1 MATQFPIPPTYT
13 LPFTKSPDT
22 GEYLFS
28 PIWLQWF
35 LDLAR
40 ILSIAGV
47 TPSGFDHQALG
58 NLQGG
63 NTSERYHL
71 SNVELGSLFN
81 GPSQAAVPNVPPA
94 SPFVYQGS
102 GTYTQLFIF
111 TGGTGVTLE
120 YSRDNSTF
128 YAINGNWA
136 VVGRGHYIRVTWATA
151 PTRIAI
157 SL

>member
-13 LPFTKSPDT
+13 LPVIKSPET
-22 GEYLFS
+22 GESVFN

-63 NTSERYHL
+63 NATQRNHL
-71 SNVELGSLFN
+71 STTELSALVD
-81 GPSQAAVPNVPPA
+81 GPGQAPATPALGISPA
-94 SPFVYQGS
+94 SYQNIS
-102 GTYTQLFIF
+102 IF
-111 TGGTGVTLE
+111 TQIVILAGGTGVACD
-120 YSRDNSTF
+120 YSPDNLAF
-128 YAINGNWA
+128 YPVAGNWFIIA
-136 VVGRGHYIRVTWATA
+136 RGHYLRVTYATVPA
-151 PTRIAI
+151 VTVFC
-157 SL
+157 L